1 MKKSSIHD
9 LTGEELVKALG
20 VNNDTG
26 VSPENLAKIVEAHRA
41 DIWSD
46 PIPIEEYL
54 RRLENGEKPWEI

>member
-9 LTGEELVKALG
+9 LTGEDLVKALG

-46 PIPIEEYL
+46 PIDAEEYL
-54 RRLENGEKPWEI
+54 RQIEAGERPWQK